1 MMKNNKIIIA
11 LLLSAALL
19 TACFDKHNFDFSQL
33 ESIDAEGT
41 WGIPLVNASYTI
53 GDILAMTDTPDHLTT
68 GEDGV
73 LQIEYSF
80 SKDSL
85 LSASKFMNDLLEDV
99 HFSGGLTFP
108 TFELPISEGTNL
120 SLYKDTIEVSF
131 PDDEVLVSSATL
143 KSGLLSLSIDYNL
156 THEVSVTVGCPQLHT
171 GDGLPFHLEAVSTGG
186 HYELSLNIANYILTP
201 TNNSIE
207 ISFEVAYTSDGSPLP
222 EQLVFNYDASLQNIC
237 FHEIRGKFATIEL
250 PLDLNTNLNLEYL
263 AEHLA
268 GSIEILDP
276 IIALEIMNTFPVDA
290 KVDLNEA
297 SLNGPGI
304 SSSLLASTPT
314 TVWLPANT
322 GTYTDVPFPI
332 ASHITITPNIQS
344 FNLSGEAAVN
354 TSGMAGPILV
364 INEDQIIQMRFKVT
378 LPIKMRVDHLT
389 FCDTLDMGHI
399 EIPDV
404 NGFSNI
410 LLRLGIHNGLPLTFA
425 AQAYF
430 YDSQTH
436 TVKDSLFTQYQP
448 VLCAVNGVERLTE
461 LYVEKDNLEE
471 VQRLLNCDK
480 IIVRAMLDT
489 EGKPAAICADQKLR
503 VQLGARFNMDV
514 NSLVSIN
521 N

>member
-1 MMKNNKIIIA
+1 MMKNNRTFIA
-11 LLLSAALL
+11 LLLAAMLL
-19 TACFDKHNFDFSQL
+19 TACFDRHNFDFSQL
-33 ESIDAEGT
+33 ENVDAEGS

-53 GDILAMTDTPDHLTT
+53 GDILAMADSPDYLTT

-85 LSASKFMNDLLEDV
+85 LSASKFMSGLLKEV
-99 HFSGGLTFP
+99 NFSGGLTFP
-108 TFELPISEGTNL
+108 TFGLPISEGTHL

-143 KSGLLSLSIDYNL
+143 KSGLLSLSIQYNL
-156 THEVSVTVGCPQLHT
+156 SHEVSVSVTCPQLHT
-171 GDGLPFHLEAVSTGG
+171 GDGQPFHLEAVSTGG
-186 HYELSLNIANYILTP
+186 HYELALNLANYALVP
-201 TNNSIE
+201 TNNAIE

-222 EQLVFNYDASLQNIC
+222 DQLVFNYNASLSNIN
-237 FHEIRGKFATIEL
+237 FHEIRGKFATIDL
-250 PLDLNTNLNLEYL
+250 PLDMNMELNLGYL

-268 GSIEILDP
+268 GTIEIMDP
-276 IIALEIMNTFPVDA
+276 VIALEVMNTFPVDA
-290 KVDLNEA
+290 KVDLDEA
-297 SLNGPGI
+297 YLCGPNI
-304 SSSLLASTPT
+304 SSSLLATSPT
-314 TVWLPANT
+314 TLWLPANT
-322 GTYTDVPFPI
+322 STYTDVPFPI
-332 ASHITITPNIQS
+332 ASHITITPNIES
-344 FNLSGEAAVN
+344 FYLNGEAAVN

-364 INEDQIIQMRFKVT
+364 ITEDQIIHMRFKVT

-389 FCDTLDMGHI
+389 FCDTLNMGDI

-436 TVKDSLFTQYQP
+436 TVMDSLFTEFQP

-461 LYVEKDNLEE
+461 LYVAKDNLEE
-471 VQRLLNCDK
+471 VQRMLNCDK
-480 IIVRAMLDT
+480 IIVKAMLDT